1 MSSEFVAA
9 METVLDVYAEPYQ
22 VDEPVI
28 CFDERPVQLHDH
40 VVEPLPPQPG
50 RASRFDYQYE
60 RKGTANLFMMC
71 QPLAGWRTIIVT
83 TNRRKVDFAQCMR
96 ALVDQHFPHAH
107 RIRVVLDNLNT
118 HTIGALYQAFKPEE
132 ARRIARK
139 ITLIYTPKHG
149 SWLNMAEIELAVLSR
164 QTLQQRI
171 PSISQLES
179 MSNHWTK
186 RRNAAQTKINW
197 TFNVEHARHKLRHLY
212 P

>member
-1 MSSEFVAA
+1 

-139 ITLIYTPKHG
+139 ITFIYTPKHG

-179 MSNHWTK
+179 MSKHWSK
-186 RRNAAQTKINW
+186 RRNAAQTKFNW